1 MPPSIFREMS
11 TSGPSALRTGPG
23 RVNLIGDHTD
33 YNQGLALP
41 MAIGLGVTVEYTPTD
56 AQTFMVTSDAYPGDQ
71 AVVPIHPDV
80 DAIETLEPAWAR
92 LVMAVVSLA
101 RPERGGT
108 LHITSTLPRGAGLSS
123 SAALSVVLADLFGVE
138 GDASVIA
145 ALCREAEHRIG
156 VPVGLMDPLVCAGA
170 RAGYALRIDF
180 ATGGTTDVAI
190 PPSAAIVV
198 VDSGQRRDLRL
209 SAYAERVAECDA
221 AASVIGPLGLAGQA
235 DLVGLRD
242 PLLRRR
248 ARHVVDECARVD
260 AFAEALSAGDLIGA
274 GARMDESHRSL
285 AEQFE
290 VATPELDALVT
301 GLRSR
306 PGVHGARMTGAGF
319 GGCVV
324 VLCSPGAIDPD
335 VLATP
340 AWEVEAVDGIV
351 AARRADRSMP

>member
-1 MPPSIFREMS
+1 
-11 TSGPSALRTGPG
+11 
-23 RVNLIGDHTD
+23 
-33 YNQGLALP
+33 

-56 AQTFMVTSDAYPGDQ
+56 AQTFTVNSDAYPDDQ
-71 AVVPIHPDV
+71 AIVPLHPDV

-92 LVMAVVSLA
+92 LIMAVVSLA
-101 RPERGGT
+101 RPVRGGA
-108 LHITSTLPRGAGLSS
+108 LHVTSTLPRGAGLSS
-123 SAALSVVLADLFGVE
+123 SAALSVALADLFGVE

-180 ATGGTTDVAI
+180 ATGRTTDVAI
-190 PPSAAIVV
+190 PPSAEIVV

-221 AASVIGPLGLAGQA
+221 AASEIGPLGLAGED

-260 AFAEALSAGDLIGA
+260 AFAESLSASDLVGA

-285 AEQFE
+285 AERFE
-290 VATPELDALVT
+290 VSTPELDHLVA
-301 GLRSR
+301 GLRSL

-324 VLCSPGAIDPD
+324 VLCAPGAIDPES
-335 VLATP
+335 LATP
-340 AWEVEAVDGIV
+340 AWRVEAADGIV
-351 AARRADRSMP
+351 AARRGDRPMP